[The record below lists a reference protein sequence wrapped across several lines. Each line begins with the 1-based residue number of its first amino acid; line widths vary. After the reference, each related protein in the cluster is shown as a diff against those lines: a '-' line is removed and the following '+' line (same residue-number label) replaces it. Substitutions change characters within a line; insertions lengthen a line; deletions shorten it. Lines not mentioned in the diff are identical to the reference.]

1 MSVLEF
7 EVKTAELGGDAFL
20 VTAIGEADMYNAEE
34 LERALDGVVGLGGT
48 SVVLDLTEVSF
59 VDSTLLSVLLRY
71 RERLMELGGKL
82 VLVTGERGIRRT
94 LEITGLERIFTIE
107 RRLSDGIGAL
117 ATSSNGARPD

>member
-20 VTAIGEADMYNAEE
+20 VTAVGEADMYNAAE
-34 LERALDGVVGLGGT
+34 LERALDGVVGLGGN

-82 VLVTGERGIRRT
+82 VLVTDERGIRRT
-94 LEITGLERIFTIE
+94 LEITGLERLFTIE
-107 RRLSDGIGAL
+107 RRLADGIGAL

>member
-1 MSVLEF
+1 MSMLEF

-20 VTAIGEADMYNAEE
+20 VTAVGEADMYNAAE
-34 LERALDGVVGLGGT
+34 LERALDGVVGLGGN
-48 SVVLDLTEVSF
+48 SVVLDLTDVSF

-82 VLVTGERGIRRT
+82 VLVTDERGIRRT

>member
-117 ATSSNGARPD
+117 ATKSNGARPD

>member
-20 VTAIGEADMYNAEE
+20 VSAVGEADMYNAAE

-107 RRLSDGIGAL
+107 RRLADGIGAL
-117 ATSSNGARPD
+117 ATSSNGAHPH

>member
-1 MSVLEF
+1 MSMLEF
-7 EVKTAELGGDAFL
+7 EVKTAELGSDAFL

-94 LEITGLERIFTIE
+94 LETTGLERIFTIE

-117 ATSSNGARPD
+117 ATKSNGARPD

>member
-1 MSVLEF
+1 VSILEF

-20 VTAIGEADMYNAEE
+20 VSAVGEADMYNAAE

-107 RRLSDGIGAL
+107 RRIADGIGAL
-117 ATSSNGARPD
+117 ATSSNGARPH

>member
-1 MSVLEF
+1 MSMLEF

-117 ATSSNGARPD
+117 ATKSNGARPD

>member
-7 EVKTAELGGDAFL
+7 EVKTAELGADAFL

-117 ATSSNGARPD
+117 ATKSNGARPD